1 MIKIKMS
8 YFTNSSSNLFKY
20 LLQRGSFCQSFGVRM
35 GMHTG
40 DLSRAQNPSSDTS
53 ILSHTLGQVSG
64 HLPHPTLHDFEMT
77 GFPFNAVRGWL
88 R

>member
-1 MIKIKMS
+1 MIKIKRL

-40 DLSRAQNPSSDTS
+40 DLSRVQNPSYSLLNGDAEDKKQS
-53 ILSHTLGQVSG
+53 
-64 HLPHPTLHDFEMT
+64 
-77 GFPFNAVRGWL
+77 
-88 R
+88 